1 MMNEIVSLKN
11 RLQDDMK
18 NAMRAKEAEKL
29 EVIRMVLA
37 AIKQKE
43 IDERIEITDTHV
55 LQAVEKLMK
64 QRKEA
69 MEMFKTGGRDDLVQK
84 EQFAASI
91 LQTYLPQALGEAEL
105 LNIINAAIA
114 QTGASSAAD
123 MGKVMALVKPQAAGK
138 ADMSAVS
145 ALIKQRLS

>member
-1 MMNEIVSLKN
+1 MNEIVSLKN

>member
-1 MMNEIVSLKN
+1 MNEIVSLKN

-18 NAMRAKEAEKL
+18 NAMRAKEADKL
-29 EVIRMVLA
+29 ETIRMVLA

-55 LQAVEKLMK
+55 IQAVEKLMK

-69 MEMFKTGGRDDLVQK
+69 IEMFKTGGRDDLVQK
-84 EQFAASI
+84 EQFAASV
-91 LQTYLPQALGEAEL
+91 LQTYLPQALSEAAL
-105 LNIINAAIA
+105 LDIIAAAIT

-123 MGKVMALVKPQAAGK
+123 MGKIMALVKPQVAGK

-145 ALIKQRLS
+145 TLIKQRLA